1 MNKDPN
7 QLLTRSTLV
16 HPRDAVNAAIT
27 RLAGEIASALQV
39 TSPLVFTV
47 MNGGLY
53 FAGQLLPQLNFPL
66 ETDYLQASR
75 YNGETTGQDVKWGRP
90 PTDSLKGRIVLL
102 LDDILDEGHTLAA
115 IRDKCLALGAADV
128 KIAVLVEKALDK
140 VKPIRADF
148 VGLQV
153 PNRYVFGCGMDV
165 YGWWRNLPEIRALED
180 SQPSL
185 NQPQQP
191 FN

>member
-7 QLLTRSTLV
+7 QLLTRSRLV

-27 RLAGEIASALQV
+27 RLASSISSALENN
-39 TSPLVFTV
+39 SPLVLTV

-66 ETDYLQASR
+66 EIDYIQASR
-75 YNGETTGQDVKWGRP
+75 YNGETTGQDVKWGRQ
-90 PTDSLKGRIVLL
+90 PTDNLKGRIVLI

-115 IRDKCLALGAADV
+115 IRDMCFALGAADV
-128 KIAVLVEKALDK
+128 KIAVLVEKTLDT
-140 VKPIRADF
+140 VKPMKADF

-180 SQPSL
+180 S
-185 NQPQQP
+185 
-191 FN
+191 